1 MSFLKIEVKNFKTS
15 AGRAYRLTAHDC
27 RIAVIICAVE
37 LCRCFQ
43 GRGQLFHLSEKV
55 SLIGG
60 PAPQFPGMIP
70 NRTMFALR
78 IPVRAYDFS
87 QSAVDGLLA
96 GVTEKLDSP

>member
-1 MSFLKIEVKNFKTS
+1 
-15 AGRAYRLTAHDC
+15 
-27 RIAVIICAVE
+27 
-37 LCRCFQ
+37 
-43 GRGQLFHLSEKV
+43 
-55 SLIGG
+55 
-60 PAPQFPGMIP
+60 MIP